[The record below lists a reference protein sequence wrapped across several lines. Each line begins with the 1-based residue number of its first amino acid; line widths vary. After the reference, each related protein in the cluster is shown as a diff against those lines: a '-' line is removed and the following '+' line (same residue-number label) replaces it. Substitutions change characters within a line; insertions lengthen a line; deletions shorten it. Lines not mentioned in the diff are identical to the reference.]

1 MPHSSEH
8 SSVLVVDDEVAI
20 CQVICDYLALRA
32 FEVHSA
38 GSYDEAVAYLADHKV
53 DVVISDIRMP
63 GRSGTDL
70 LKYIRRH
77 HAGTAV
83 ILFTG
88 YADIGLAVHSMQEGA
103 YDFLLKPIHLEQVYL
118 SIHNALEKRQLKD
131 AVRRYQKELEELVDQ
146 RTRELREALEKV
158 EQASLETVTRL
169 SLAADKRDDE
179 TGNHVL
185 RIRAFSAALCREMG
199 IPREETDHV
208 YVASSM
214 HDIGK
219 IGIPDAILLK
229 PGRLNEREFEIMKR
243 HAMIGAEILR
253 DSDSRMLQIAEE
265 IARTHHEKWDGTGYP
280 SGLKGNQIPLYG
292 RIVAVADVFDALT
305 TKRCYKP
312 AFSLDHA
319 TDIIVKS
326 SGTHF
331 DPEIVQVFLRGREEF
346 ETIRN
351 QFGDSGESSLVGEFV
366 DRPSTQ
372 S

>member
-1 MPHSSEH
+1 
-8 SSVLVVDDEVAI
+8 
-20 CQVICDYLALRA
+20 
-32 FEVHSA
+32 
-38 GSYDEAVAYLADHKV
+38 
-53 DVVISDIRMP
+53 
-63 GRSGTDL
+63 
-70 LKYIRRH
+70 
-77 HAGTAV
+77 V

-118 SIHNALEKRQLKD
+118 SIHNALEKRQLKE

-146 RTRELREALEKV
+146 RTRELREALAKV

-185 RIRAFSAALCREMG
+185 RIRAFSAALCRDLG

-265 IARTHHEKWDGTGYP
+265 IARTHHEKWDGSGYP
-280 SGLKGNQIPLYG
+280 AGLKGNRIPLYG

-305 TKRCYKP
+305 TRRCYKP
-312 AFSLDHA
+312 AFALDTA

-331 DPEIVQVFLRGREEF
+331 DPDVVQSFLRRREEF
-346 ETIRN
+346 ETIRG
-351 QFGDSGESSLVGEFV
+351 QFGDMGESTMVAEDVG
-366 DRPSTQ
+366 PA
-372 S
+372 